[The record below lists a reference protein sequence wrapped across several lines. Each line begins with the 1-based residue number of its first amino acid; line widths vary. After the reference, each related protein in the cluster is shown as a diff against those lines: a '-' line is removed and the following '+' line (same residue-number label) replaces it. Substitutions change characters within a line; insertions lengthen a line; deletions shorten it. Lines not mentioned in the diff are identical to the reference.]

1 MRASLIEMADHGSD
15 PNSNAALDSM
25 FRLRHEVFKERL
37 NWDVGS
43 DAGKERDNFDDLE
56 PAYLICEQDG
66 EVLGSWRALP
76 TKGPYMLKNVFPE
89 LLYGQA
95 APEADDIWEVSRF
108 AVSKRVVGGGSMA
121 ALRTVTNILMEELYK
136 FAQRKNLTRIVAV
149 TDLRFERI
157 LNRSG
162 YPTTRY
168 GPPMQMGVT
177 KALAAYTDVSEINLR
192 TPVRSGS
199 SLPRLQNVNGVP
211 ADVHK
216 LAA

>member
-1 MRASLIEMADHGSD
+1 MQASLIEM
-15 PNSNAALDSM
+15 PNHESHSAAALDGM

-43 DAGKERDNFDDLE
+43 QSGRERDDFDDLE
-56 PAYLICEQDG
+56 PVYLVCEHEG

-76 TKGPYMLKNVFPE
+76 TMGPYMMKNVFPE
-89 LLYGQA
+89 LLYGHA
-95 APEADDIWEVSRF
+95 APEAEDIWEVSRF
-108 AVSKRVVGGGSMA
+108 AVSKRVAGSGSMA

-136 FAQRKNLTRIVAV
+136 FAMRRNLSRIVAV

-168 GPPMQMGVT
+168 GPPMQMGVS
-177 KALAAYTDVSEINLR
+177 KALAAYTDVSEINLTAR
-192 TPVRSGS
+192 ERGT
-199 SLPRLQNVNGVP
+199 LQFPSVQDAAAASTG
-211 ADVHK
+211 VHK